1 MLIKNR
7 LFSFFIRLIII
18 TLALTGI
25 LLVITNDKTTV
36 PMEMLIFYTIQSNII
51 TIIVSFILMVKDLRL
66 LSFQGKK
73 GEPGQIAPLIQMGN
87 TFIILITF
95 LVYATLLYEYTFSAG
110 YEWEGIK
117 FSIGNI
123 LLHYF
128 VPLLTL
134 ADYLLF
140 CKKGK
145 VKFKQAL
152 LCLTYPLVYFV
163 FIMIRGEVGG
173 PLQNMGEEIFTYYP
187 YPFLDVDKF
196 GWSQVIINVVVLL
209 VLMIGLIGL
218 LTWADSRLSKR
229 RLNLEKPS

>member
-1 MLIKNR
+1 
-7 LFSFFIRLIII
+7 
-18 TLALTGI
+18 
-25 LLVITNDKTTV
+25 
-36 PMEMLIFYTIQSNII
+36 
-51 TIIVSFILMVKDLRL
+51 
-66 LSFQGKK
+66 
-73 GEPGQIAPLIQMGN
+73 MGN

-145 VKFKQAL
+145 LSLNKL
-152 LCLTYPLVYFV
+152 YF
-163 FIMIRGEVGG
+163 
-173 PLQNMGEEIFTYYP
+173 
-187 YPFLDVDKF
+187 
-196 GWSQVIINVVVLL
+196 
-209 VLMIGLIGL
+209 
-218 LTWADSRLSKR
+218 A
-229 RLNLEKPS
+229 